1 MKRNLI
7 IEQYEFGTI
16 EGINDEAL
24 LKAINK
30 AQSRFFTKQDGFL
43 YAEVLKEGDK
53 WIKLTYWNS
62 RDEAMGAQKA
72 FLDHSSCLP
81 FVQMISPGN
90 VKILYLERIL
100 RYKSKAFGERR
111 FS

>member
-1 MKRNLI
+1 MKRKLI

-16 EGINDEAL
+16 EGINDEVL

-30 AQSRFFTKQDGFL
+30 AQSRFFTNQDGFL
-43 YAEVLKEGDK
+43 YAEILKGGNK
-53 WIKLTYWNS
+53 WIKLSYWNS
-62 RDEAMGAQKA
+62 QEEAVQAQKA

-90 VKILYLERIL
+90 TKILYLERIL
-100 RYKSKAFGERR
+100 RYGNIAFRERR
-111 FS
+111 